1 LHFDFYMGG
10 VALRL
15 RERDIAWCLALSL
28 TRVSG
33 NGFGLE
39 GARALSAPLG
49 QLTALQ
55 QLDLGGNI
63 CILIFIWAGLRCG

>member
-1 LHFDFYMGG
+1 MGE

-28 TRVSG
+28 TRVSE

-39 GARALSAPLG
+39 GARALSDTLG

-55 QLDLGGNI
+55 RLHLDRKI

>member
-1 LHFDFYMGG
+1 MGG

-28 TRVSG
+28 TRVSD
-33 NGFGLE
+33 NGFRFA
-39 GARALSAPLG
+39 GARALSVPLG

-55 QLDLGGNI
+55 QLDLGSNI

>member
-1 LHFDFYMGG
+1 MGG

-33 NGFGLE
+33 NHFWPIE
-39 GARALSAPLG
+39 ARAVALSEPLD
-49 QLTALQ
+49 LMALQ
-55 QLDLGGNI
+55 QLDLGGR
-63 CILIFIWAGLRCG
+63 IFMFFLFCDGDVCCG

>member
-1 LHFDFYMGG
+1 MGG

-33 NGFGLE
+33 NGFGTE

>member
-1 LHFDFYMGG
+1 MGG

-28 TRVSG
+28 TRVSDSD
-33 NGFGLE
+33 FGPE
-39 GARALSAPLG
+39 GARNLSDTLG

-55 QLDLGGNI
+55 QLDLGSKI
-63 CILIFIWAGLRCG
+63 CILIFIWAGLR